1 MGLEKKFEKYMKNVC
16 KRVKNKDVHLE
27 IKLELMD
34 HLYTLKEEAMN
45 AGMSEEEAVDQA
57 LEQIGDAAILG
68 AQLHETH
75 KTQMDLKTILLVLA
89 ACSFGLLVMYFLQ
102 FHSGFTNLQDMN
114 IFYKSLA
121 FYLVGLVLMFA
132 LFYFDYRRLLK
143 YSWHLY
149 IGTLCTLI
157 LTMVFGSRV
166 NGVLFLRLSDVSI
179 NLTEIVPFLVTVSLA
194 GIFQSWN
201 WENGFKAW
209 LGVGVMALPV
219 ILISAIGFLP
229 ATVICFVLCLT
240 MMCVSSASLRHII
253 TLAAAGGLYLVV
265 ELVSLFQG
273 DSRLYFYTVHEF
285 SSNGLYINPSAMS
298 EVHTDWMFTYIIY
311 SFGWLAGVM
320 AFMLFVIFIYRVF
333 HTAKGV
339 KMAYGKMMMTG
350 LAAVFATKFILSIST
365 NVGLL
370 PFPGLAMPFM
380 SYGGSHIL
388 LELMAVGLILGI
400 YRRRQLGNVVH
411 HEAESIS

>member
-1 MGLEKKFEKYMKNVC
+1 MGLEKKFEKYIKNVC
-16 KRVKNKDVHLE
+16 KRIKNKDVHTD

-57 LEQIGDAAILG
+57 IEQIGDAAILG

-75 KTQMDLKTILLVLA
+75 KTQMDLKMILLVLA

-102 FHSGFTNLQDMN
+102 FHSEFTNLQDMN

-132 LFYFDYRRLLK
+132 LFSFDYRRLLK
-143 YSWHLY
+143 CSWHLY
-149 IGTLCTLI
+149 IGTLGMVL
-157 LTMVFGSRV
+157 LTMVFGIRV
-166 NGVLFLRLSDVSI
+166 NGILFLRLSDSSI

-194 GIFQSWN
+194 GIFHSWN
-201 WENGFKAW
+201 WENDFKAW
-209 LGVGVMALPV
+209 LGVGIMALPV

-229 ATVICFVLCLT
+229 ATIICFVMCLT
-240 MMCVSSASLRHII
+240 MMCVSSARLRQII
-253 TLAAAGGLYLVV
+253 PLAAAGGLYLVV
-265 ELVSLFQG
+265 ELFSLFQG

-285 SSNGLYINPSAMS
+285 SSNGLQIIPSAMS

-311 SFGWLAGVM
+311 SFGWLAGVV
-320 AFMLFVIFIYRVF
+320 ALMLFVIFIYRVF

-339 KMAYGKMMMTG
+339 KLTYGKMVMTC
-350 LAAVFATKFILSIST
+350 LAAVFATKFTLSIFT
-365 NVGLL
+365 NFGLL

-400 YRRRQLGNVVH
+400 YRRRQMGDIFPQ
-411 HEAESIS
+411 EAGSIS